1 MQTDMPDM
9 LQSPLLTD
17 LYQLTMLSGYFRDD
31 MRDRAVFEFF
41 ARGMPR
47 QRHFLMAAGLE
58 QAIEY
63 LENLSFSAADL
74 DWVRDSGFFDDR
86 FVEELRQLKFTGDV
100 YAMPE
105 GTIFFPDEPILRVEA
120 PLPEAQLVES
130 RLINILHCQTV
141 IASKAARCVL
151 AAPGKLLVDFGM
163 RRAHGGEAALFA
175 ARASYLAGFT
185 GTATVLAN
193 QLYGIPV
200 FGTMAHS
207 YVQAHAKES
216 EAFLSFAEA
225 QPDNVVLLIDTYDV
239 KTAAQEVAGLAP
251 ALGRRGISIKA
262 VRLDSG
268 DLAADA
274 KMVRKILDE
283 GGLKDT
289 GIFISS
295 SLDEHVITELLA
307 SGAPMDGFGV
317 GTRLDTSADA
327 PYLDCAYKLQEYAGV
342 ARRKRSHG
350 KATWP
355 GCKQVFRQYDAAG
368 HPCGDTVALA
378 DEEFAGKPLLVPVMK
393 TGKRIGEVATLDE
406 SRNRAKTELQSL
418 PGRLRELD
426 GRGEY
431 SVEISPKIRALAS
444 ELDRQSTGT

>member
-1 MQTDMPDM
+1 MPDK

-17 LYQLTMLSGYFRDD
+17 LYQLTMLCGYFRHG

-41 ARGMPR
+41 VRRMPP

-58 QAIEY
+58 QAIGF
-63 LENLSFSAADL
+63 LEGLSFSAEDL
-74 DWVRDSGFFDDR
+74 DWVHSSGFFDQS

-105 GTIFFPDEPILRVEA
+105 GMIFFPDEPILRVEA

-151 AAPGKLLVDFGM
+151 AAPDKMLVDFGM

-185 GTATVLAN
+185 GTATVMAN
-193 QLYGIPV
+193 QHYGIPV

-207 YVQAHAKES
+207 YVQAHATES

-225 QPDNVVLLIDTYDV
+225 QPDNVLLLIDTYDV
-239 KTAAQEVAGLAP
+239 KTAAQEVTRLAP
-251 ALGRRGISIKA
+251 ELERLGIAIKA

-274 KMVRKILDE
+274 KMVRSILDE
-283 GGLKDT
+283 GGLTET

-295 SLDEHVITELLA
+295 SLDEHVMSNLLS

-355 GCKQVFRQYDAAG
+355 GRKQVFRQYDETG
-368 HPCGDTVALA
+368 RCCGDTVALD
-378 DEEFAGKPLLVPVMK
+378 DEKLAGKPMLVPVMRA
-393 TGKRIGEVATLDE
+393 GRRIGEAVTLDE
-406 SRNRAKTELQSL
+406 ARKRARRELRTL
-418 PGRLRELD
+418 PERLRQLD
-426 GRGEY
+426 GSGEY
-431 SVEISPKIRALAS
+431 PVAITPKIRALAS
-444 ELDRQSTGT
+444 KLDTQTTGT